1 MIRFLYLG
9 ILLRDYYPSRKLIF
23 GTFRTNT
30 NRKFLLLTEEYFV
43 IHEEYYAS
51 RGGYLWYL
59 VYNYFVLKFV
69 NIKDN
74 RQDVRMP
81 IFTEP
86 IFLQVNP
93 TQKFGTCFDCI
104 EKLRHNSF
112 VLFPLSLFTTDINGN
127 IMHL

>member
-1 MIRFLYLG
+1 M
-9 ILLRDYYPSRKLIF
+9 
-23 GTFRTNT
+23 
-30 NRKFLLLTEEYFV
+30 
-43 IHEEYYAS
+43 HEEYYAS
-51 RGGYLWYL
+51 WGGYLWYL

-74 RQDVRMP
+74 RQDVRIP

-86 IFLQVNP
+86 IFLQVNL